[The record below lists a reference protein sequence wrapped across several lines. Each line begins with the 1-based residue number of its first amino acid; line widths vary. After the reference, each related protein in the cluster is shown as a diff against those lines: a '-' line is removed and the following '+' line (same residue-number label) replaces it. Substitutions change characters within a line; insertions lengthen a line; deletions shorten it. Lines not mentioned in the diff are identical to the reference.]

1 MIYDVRSVLDT
12 ELELT
17 NPSDKNSRR
26 CFSHQTKYEN
36 LLVEIVRQGDVVY
49 EFPDLQL
56 IRQTVKREFTSM
68 NANIRSL
75 KYAQNF
81 PVCLEQTLFNLR
93 QDLIK
98 GSLRKKSSN
107 RDEL

>member
-1 MIYDVRSVLDT
+1 M
-12 ELELT
+12 
-17 NPSDKNSRR
+17 
-26 CFSHQTKYEN
+26 SHETKYEN

-49 EFPDLQL
+49 EFPNLQL
-56 IRQTVKREFTSM
+56 IRQTVKREFASM

-75 KYAQNF
+75 EYAENF
-81 PVCLEQTLFNLR
+81 PVCLEQKLFNLC
-93 QDLIK
+93 QDLVT

>member
-12 ELELT
+12 ELELINKT
-17 NPSDKNSRR
+17 LLIKTLEDVLVIK
-26 CFSHQTKYEN
+26 QKYEN

-68 NANIRSL
+68 NANIRVQRNHRS
-75 KYAQNF
+75 K
-81 PVCLEQTLFNLR
+81 T
-93 QDLIK
+93 
-98 GSLRKKSSN
+98 
-107 RDEL
+107 

>member
-1 MIYDVRSVLDT
+1 MIYDIRSALDT
-12 ELELT
+12 ELELI

-26 CFSHQTKYEN
+26 YFNHETKHEN

-49 EFPDLQL
+49 EFPNLQL
-56 IRQTVKREFTSM
+56 IRQTVKREFARM
-68 NANIRSL
+68 NTNIRSL
-75 KYAQNF
+75 EYAQNF

-93 QDLIK
+93 QDLVK

-107 RDEL
+107 RDKL